1 VVSYMNQN
9 EAAGLTSS
17 PQSLPN
23 IHELDASLALS
34 DAGGLKHSGTE
45 TKYHDQTHWDSILDA
60 VNKLKEDF
68 GGSNDPEPAPATPEY
83 PSISSIDSPL
93 LYGCRRCSREEILA
107 TVPSK
112 ELADCLV
119 SQCFEMLELSS
130 C

>member
-1 VVSYMNQN
+1 MNQN
-9 EAAGLTSS
+9 EGAGLNTSS
-17 PQSLPN
+17 PQTLPN
-23 IHELDASLALS
+23 MQELDASLALS
-34 DAGGLKHSGTE
+34 DVGGLKYSGTE

-68 GGSNDPEPAPATPEY
+68 GGPDEPEPEPAQVTPEFS
-83 PSISSIDSPL
+83 SINSIDSPL
-93 LYGCRRCSREEILA
+93 LYGCRRCSRDEIFA